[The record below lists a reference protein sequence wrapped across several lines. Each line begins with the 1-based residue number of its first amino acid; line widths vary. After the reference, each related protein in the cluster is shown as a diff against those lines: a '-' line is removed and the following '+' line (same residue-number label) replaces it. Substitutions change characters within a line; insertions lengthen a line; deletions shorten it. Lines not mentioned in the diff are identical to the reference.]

1 MVQTDQKSPSVSS
14 QTKGLQ
20 VNADGS
26 VDVFFGPKP
35 PAGKEDNW
43 VQRGMNAP
51 WLVAWGHLLCSFAF
65 ITVNGH
71 RVELADSAMRRG
83 GSRPVR
89 RAMSA
94 VVIHWRGRLT
104 IREGTLVLQE
114 WPDSPYTIMIYGN
127 KPPLSSLID
136 WSPSKLPGN

>member
-1 MVQTDQKSPSVSS
+1 MGRRLPTSTTRKSS
-14 QTKGLQ
+14 
-20 VNADGS
+20 AD
-26 VDVFFGPKP
+26 
-35 PAGKEDNW
+35 E
-43 VQRGMNAP
+43 RRRT
-51 WLVAWGHLLCSFAF
+51 CSP
-65 ITVNGH
+65 
-71 RVELADSAMRRG
+71 AMRRG